1 MGVIIAL
8 LILWL
13 VLIAVGF
20 IVKALLWLAI
30 VGVVLFVVTVAFGVF
45 HSVKRS

>member
-13 VLIAVGF
+13 VIIAVGF
-20 IVKALLWLAI
+20 LVKALLWLAI
-30 VGVVLFVVTVAFGVF
+30 VGVMLFIVTVAFGVF
-45 HSVKRS
+45 HSVKKP